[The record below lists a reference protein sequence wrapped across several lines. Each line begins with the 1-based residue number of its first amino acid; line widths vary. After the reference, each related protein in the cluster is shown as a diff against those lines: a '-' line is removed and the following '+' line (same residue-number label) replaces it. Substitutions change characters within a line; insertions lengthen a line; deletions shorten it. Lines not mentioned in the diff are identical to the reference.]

1 MSDIPRPSRYSDE
14 VVWGVA
20 RLLVADLQWQDY
32 EDSEAEGYDGSE
44 LQALVDT
51 LRDETDWDGYSL
63 AKHLDED
70 FNIPVTADTVN
81 TLDVAHV
88 YQVKAHTEL
97 VLKWVL
103 ATEGV
108 PLYSKDATVRVKAF
122 KHGVEAYTGVI
133 RDVRAPMLT
142 YSVFVQE
149 HADESR
155 TGTYIGTIYN
165 QEDIL
170 GLGQ

>member
-1 MSDIPRPSRYSDE
+1 MSDVLRPGRYSDE
-14 VVWGVA
+14 VVWKVA
-20 RLLVADLQWQDY
+20 RLLAVDLQWQEY
-32 EDSEAEGYDGSE
+32 EDSEEKGYDGSE

-51 LRDETDWDGYSL
+51 LRDESDWDGYCL

-81 TLDVAHV
+81 TLDVAHM

-108 PLYSKDATVRVKAF
+108 PLYSKDATVRVKSF
-122 KHGVEAYTGVI
+122 KHGVEYYTGVI
-133 RDVRAPMLT
+133 REVRAPMLT
-142 YSVFVQE
+142 YTIFIQE

>member
-1 MSDIPRPSRYSDE
+1 MSDIPRPGRHSDE
-14 VVWGVA
+14 VVWTVA
-20 RLLVADLQWQDY
+20 RLLVADLDWQDF
-32 EDSEAEGYDGSE
+32 EDSEAKGYEGSE

-51 LRDETDWDGYSL
+51 LRDEADWDGYCL

-81 TLDVAHV
+81 TLDVAYM

-108 PLYSKDATVRVKAF
+108 PIYSKDDTVRVKPF
-122 KHGVEAYTGVI
+122 KHATLAYTGVI
-133 RDVRAPMLT
+133 REVRAPMLT
-142 YSVFVQE
+142 YLIFIQE

-155 TGTYIGTIYN
+155 TGTYIGTAYN